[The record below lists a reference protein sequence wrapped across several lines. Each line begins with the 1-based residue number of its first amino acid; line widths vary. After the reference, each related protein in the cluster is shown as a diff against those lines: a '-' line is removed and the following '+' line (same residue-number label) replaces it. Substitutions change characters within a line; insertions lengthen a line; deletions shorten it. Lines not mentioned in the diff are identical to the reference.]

1 MRCGEQRARVAQD
14 MRGTRGGV
22 RALAR
27 GVAIVGRLTKV
38 QRNRPV
44 GVRRHAALIAF
55 VAWGVM
61 FSIATPSRLTASIA
75 QAGPVTLQR
84 YVMGTMFDIVI
95 YHASRDD
102 GAQAAERAMAEIER
116 LDRVLSHFKDDSDLS
131 RLNREGGRDFVAV
144 DASLY
149 DIVEQSIAWSRRT
162 GGTFDITFAPLLRTW
177 KQAYAHGRRP
187 SDEEIAAARACVGAD
202 KIALEAPNRI
212 HFRSACLAIDLG
224 GIGKGYA
231 VDRALALLKADG
243 ITSASINAGG
253 SSIGTIGAPPGQTGW
268 PVRIA
273 AKVPG
278 STGHGSSGS
287 GSDTLLLRD
296 MSMSTSQ
303 QNPLP
308 FATTAGSFG
317 EILDP
322 RTGAPA
328 EGRTAIAVVTPS
340 GTTAEALTKAL
351 LMMPADEAKA
361 LLATLPDVSA
371 LWMSPAGELL
381 AAHGESRLQVSA
393 GLHSSH

>member
-1 MRCGEQRARVAQD
+1 
-14 MRGTRGGV
+14 
-22 RALAR
+22 
-27 GVAIVGRLTKV
+27 
-38 QRNRPV
+38 
-44 GVRRHAALIAF
+44 
-55 VAWGVM
+55 
-61 FSIATPSRLTASIA
+61 
-75 QAGPVTLQR
+75 
-84 YVMGTMFDIVI
+84 MFDIVI
-95 YHASRDD
+95 YHPSQAD
-102 GAQAAERAMAEIER
+102 GARAAERAMREIER

-131 RLNREGGRDFVAV
+131 RLNREGGRGFVTV

-149 DIVEQSIAWSRRT
+149 DIVNQSIAWSRRT
-162 GGTFDITFAPLLRTW
+162 AGTFDITIAPLLSTW
-177 KQAYAHGRRP
+177 KQAYADGRRP
-187 SDEEIAAARACVGAD
+187 SDDEIAAARACVGSD

-212 HFRSACLAIDLG
+212 HFRSTCLAIDLG

-231 VDRALALLKADG
+231 VDRALELLKADG
-243 ITSASINAGG
+243 INSAMINAGG
-253 SSIGTIGAPPGQTGW
+253 SSIGTIGTPPGHAGW
-268 PVRIA
+268 AVRIA

-278 STGHGSSGS
+278 SNGVGSNGSSSNGS
-287 GSDTLLLRD
+287 GLDDFSSDTLLLRD

-351 LMMPADEAKA
+351 LMMPADDAKA
-361 LLATLPDVSA
+361 LLAGLPDVSA

-381 AAHGESRLQVSA
+381 AAHGKARLHLATPASGPV
-393 GLHSSH
+393 GVRGF

>member
-1 MRCGEQRARVAQD
+1 MAVIA
-14 MRGTRGGV
+14 
-22 RALAR
+22 A
-27 GVAIVGRLTKV
+27 GVATL
-38 QRNRPV
+38 
-44 GVRRHAALIAF
+44 A
-55 VAWGVM
+55 
-61 FSIATPSRLTASIA
+61 ATPAPA
-75 QAGPVTLQR
+75 PVTLQR

-95 YHASRDD
+95 YHSSQAD
-102 GAQAAERAMAEIER
+102 GAKAAERAMREIER
-116 LDRVLSHFKDDSDLS
+116 LDRVLSHYKDDSDLS
-131 RLNREGGRDFVAV
+131 RLNREGSRGFVIV

-162 GGTFDITFAPLLRTW
+162 GGTFDITIAPLLRTW
-177 KQAYAHGRRP
+177 KQAYAAGRRP
-187 SDEEIAAARACVGAD
+187 SEDEVAAARHCVGSD

-212 HFRSACLAIDLG
+212 HFRSTCLAIDLG

-231 VDRALALLKADG
+231 VDRAIELLKADG

-253 SSIGTIGAPPGQTGW
+253 SSIGAIGAPPGQSGW

-273 AKVPG
+273 AKV
-278 STGHGSSGS
+278 SG

-317 EILDP
+317 EIFDP
-322 RTGAPA
+322 RTGAPTEA
-328 EGRTAIAVVTPS
+328 RAAIAVVTPS

-351 LMMPADEAKA
+351 LMMSPDAAKA
-361 LLATLPDVSA
+361 LLAGLPDVSA

-381 AAHGESRLQVSA
+381 AAHGEARLRVSTPVGA
-393 GLHSSH
+393 RGL